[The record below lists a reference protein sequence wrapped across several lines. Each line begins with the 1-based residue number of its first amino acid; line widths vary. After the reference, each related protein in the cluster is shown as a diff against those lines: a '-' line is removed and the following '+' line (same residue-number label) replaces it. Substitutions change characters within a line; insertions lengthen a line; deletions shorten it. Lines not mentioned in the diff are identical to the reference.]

1 VNKNLLRLSQAALA
15 AAALSACSGITQIQ
29 DSIGQFDQATHSA
42 SAAQMNFLY
51 AVQAA
56 DCTAQFYQ
64 GSYDWATGTAKNF
77 DLTGNC
83 RPTVLEDKE
92 IQKRQALMDAVAL
105 YADKMAAIAGSD
117 DDKTLSANAQKVAS
131 QLNGLAK
138 QHGLPG
144 GSIAADVE
152 TAVIAI
158 SEMALDQRRYRDL
171 KTAAADMAPHL
182 SKVVDTLKAENTAF
196 AAALASKV
204 DGIEPKLRSII
215 ASTHDS
221 RGQMSFFDV
230 VAARQILQGVN
241 PLGSAPLTATPA
253 NVSSGMNA
261 GSVAAQLNA
270 TLDAV
275 VSANDAIAH
284 AGTGGIVAAVN
295 DLVARAKSARAVQ
308 AALSQ

>member
-1 VNKNLLRLSQAALA
+1 VNKNLSRLTLA
-15 AAALSACSGITQIQ
+15 ASAAATLSACSGITQIQ
-29 DSIGQFDQATHSA
+29 NSIGQFDQATHSA
-42 SAAQMNFLY
+42 STAQMNFLY

-83 RPTVLEDKE
+83 RPTVLNDQQ
-92 IQKRQALMDAVAL
+92 IQKRQALMDAIAL

-117 DDKTLSANAQKVAS
+117 DDKTLSANGQKLAN

-138 QHGLPG
+138 QHGLAG
-144 GSIAADVE
+144 GSIGAEVE
-152 TAVIAI
+152 AAVIAI

-171 KTAAADMAPHL
+171 KKAAADMAPHL
-182 SKVVDTLKAENTAF
+182 SKVVDTLKTENTAF
-196 AAALASKV
+196 AAAMASKV
-204 DGIEPKLRSII
+204 EGIEPKLRLIL

-230 VAARQILQGVN
+230 VAARSILQGVN
-241 PLGSAPLTATPA
+241 PLGSAPLTASPA
-253 NVSSGMNA
+253 NVASGMNP
-261 GSVAAQLNA
+261 GSVATQLNA

-295 DLVARAKSARAVQ
+295 DLVARAQNARTVQ

>member
-1 VNKNLLRLSQAALA
+1 MNKNLLRLTQAISLA
-15 AAALSACSGITQIQ
+15 TAVSACSGITQIQ
-29 DSIGQFDQATHSA
+29 DSIGQFDQATRSA
-42 SAAQMNFLY
+42 STAQMNFLY
-51 AVQAA
+51 AVQTA

-64 GSYDWATGTAKNF
+64 GSYDWATGAARNF
-77 DLTGNC
+77 DITGNC
-83 RPTVLEDKE
+83 RPTVLDDQQ
-92 IQKRQALMDAVAL
+92 IQKRQALVDAIAL

-117 DDKTLSANAQKVAS
+117 DDKTLSANAQKVAT

-138 QHGLPG
+138 AHGLAG
-144 GSIAADVE
+144 GPIAADVE

-171 KTAAADMAPHL
+171 KAAAADMAPHL
-182 SKVVDTLKAENTAF
+182 SKVVGTLKTENTAF
-196 AAALASKV
+196 AAAMASKV
-204 DGIEPKLRSII
+204 EGIEPKLRSIL

-230 VAARQILQGVN
+230 IAARSILQNVN
-241 PLGSAPLTATPA
+241 PLGAAPLAVSPA
-253 NVSSGMNA
+253 NVGSGMNPA
-261 GSVAAQLNA
+261 SVASQLNA

-284 AGTGGIVAAVN
+284 ASTGGIVAAVN
-295 DLVARAKSARAVQ
+295 DLVARAQNARTIQ

>member
-1 VNKNLLRLSQAALA
+1 MRLSQAALA
-15 AAALSACSGITQIQ
+15 AAVLSACSGITQIQ

-42 SAAQMNFLY
+42 STAQMNFLY

-77 DLTGNC
+77 DLTGTC
-83 RPTVLEDKE
+83 QPTVLEDKE
-92 IQKRQALMDAVAL
+92 IQKRQALMDAIDL

-144 GSIAADVE
+144 GAIAADVE
-152 TAVIAI
+152 AAVIAI
-158 SEMALDQRRYRDL
+158 SQMALDQRRYRDL
-171 KTAAADMAPHL
+171 KTAATDMAPHL
-182 SKVVDTLKAENTAF
+182 SKVVDTLKKENTAF

-204 DGIEPKLRSII
+204 EGIEPKLRSII

-230 VAARQILQGVN
+230 VAARQILQGVS
-241 PLGSAPLTATPA
+241 PLGSAPLTATSA
-253 NVSSGMNA
+253 NVASGMNPA
-261 GSVAAQLNA
+261 SVAAQLNG

-295 DLVARAKSARAVQ
+295 DLVARAKSAQAVQ
-308 AALSQ
+308 AALSP